1 MMASRRVGI
10 GSLVCS
16 LVMSACVMP
25 VGPGRDAGGD
35 SYIAL
40 PDAAASCRGNGDG
53 VITRDEVVFVPG
65 AEARY
70 RINPAGVGVVVN
82 TAGVMG
88 AGGARVWDF
97 TSPDGDVVA
106 LRVLDVAGQYF
117 AAQFAGAQYA
127 ARLDPREPTL
137 GVYQATPTSVLF
149 LGAVGE
155 SEATRT
161 VLPYNPPVEL
171 LRFPMRMGDAWTATT
186 QTMNGMVDGTP
197 VASRDSYSMTVDAR
211 GEVQLGALTF
221 RDALRLRVELV
232 QAFPAGPGRRRI
244 QYLWMTE
251 CYGEVARITSM
262 DGQVAAEFTT
272 ALEFRRLGF

>member
-1 MMASRRVGI
+1 MAR
-10 GSLVCS
+10 SLLCAS
-16 LVMSACVMP
+16 PLLGFLLMNCVMP

-35 SYIAL
+35 SYVPL

-53 VITRDEVVFVPG
+53 VIDRSEVVFVPG
-65 AEARY
+65 VEARY

-82 TAGVMG
+82 TAGAMG
-88 AGGARVWDF
+88 AGDARVWDF
-97 TSPDGDVVA
+97 TSPDGDVVT
-106 LRVLDVAGQYF
+106 LQLLSVEGLYFAGQF
-117 AAQFAGAQYA
+117 MGAQYA

-137 GVYQATPTSVLF
+137 GVYRATDTAVQL

-155 SEATRT
+155 SATSRT
-161 VLPYNPPVEL
+161 MVPYATAVEL
-171 LRFPMRMGDAWTATT
+171 LRFPMRLGDQWTASAMTVNA
-186 QTMNGMVDGTP
+186 QVDGTP
-197 VASRDSYSMTVDAR
+197 VASRDTYAMTVDAH

-221 RDALRLRVELV
+221 RDALRLRVELT
-232 QAFPAGPGRRRI
+232 QQFPAGPGRRRI

-262 DGQVAAEFTT
+262 DGQVATEFTT